1 MSDGSNE
8 QPDTG
13 DGDAPARPSVEPAG
27 PTGWGPPPT
36 TAAPAAPKRRAGR
49 IALAVIGVLGIGA
62 GTAFA
67 VTQLTG
73 GEKSNTPEEAV
84 ESFYRAVETGD
95 FIGLAKTLAPGE
107 RDVMLDSLVP
117 LVNELSRLEILEK
130 EFDLEKVKGYT
141 AKLSDYK
148 ATATLLRPDLAAVRV
163 TGGNLNATFDP
174 KNLPFG
180 DFLRDQFGKQIDEA
194 EATTSSSSL
203 SFGSDDSPIVVQKVG
218 NRWYLSVNYSIA
230 EAARN
235 ESKTPFAVPA
245 RGRGVPARGARTPEA
260 AVAEMMQA
268 GARLDLRRV
277 IELLPPDE
285 FAALHDYSGE
295 FIPDAE
301 RQVADFRKQYSL
313 RLRPKLR
320 TTKLADDRS
329 LVQITDVPLEFT
341 STINEQRISVSYANR
356 EGSASFTSAD
366 GEDLRAEYKDN
377 CLNLV
382 LDGEKKRGCGRDGL
396 AKLFT
401 DLTGTPIDFTSLP
414 ATTGGINGPCTAK
427 RKAVVGFTV
436 IKRDGLWYVSPT
448 RTMFDAMT
456 ATMKTLDRA
465 NLDCLVKETKK
476 VIDSSGRSL
485 TGSDVAAQAATTP
498 QFGSEPPSSDPSTSA
513 DDAVQAEDP
522 VVIGADT
529 YNEMFTADSM
539 GNATL
544 LADTPACREF
554 KAKSDAGESP
564 SAEVIDQCFSDAFDT
579 EP

>member
-1 MSDGSNE
+1 MSDAPVE
-8 QPDTG
+8 QPEG
-13 DGDAPARPSVEPAG
+13 GEDASLRPSVDPTV
-27 PTGWGPPPT
+27 PTGWGPPPPT
-36 TAAPAAPKRRAGR
+36 PPPAAPTAPRRGR
-49 IALAVIGVLGIGA
+49 VGRVALAVIGVLGIGA
-62 GTAFA
+62 GTIFA
-67 VTQLTG
+67 VSQLSG

-95 FIGLAKTLAPGE
+95 FIGLAKSLAPGE

-117 LVNELSRLEILEK
+117 LVNEMSRLEILEK
-130 EFDLEKVKGYT
+130 DFDLEKVKGYT

-148 ATATLLRPDLAAVRV
+148 ATASLLRPDLAAVTV

-174 KNLPFG
+174 KDLPFG

-203 SFGSDDSPIVVQKVG
+203 SVGSDDSPIVVQKVG
-218 NRWYLSVNYSIA
+218 NRWYLSANYSIA

-245 RGRGVPARGARTPEA
+245 KGTGVPARGAKTPEG
-260 AVAEMMQA
+260 AVSEMMQA
-268 GARLDLRRV
+268 GAELDLRRV

-285 FAALHDYSGE
+285 FAALHDYAGQ

-301 RQVADFRKQYSL
+301 RELADLRKQYSL
-313 RLRPKLR
+313 TLRPKLR
-320 TTKLADDRS
+320 ATKLADDRS
-329 LVQITDVPLEFT
+329 LVQITDVPFEFT
-341 STINEQRISVSYANR
+341 STINEQRISVSYADR

-366 GEDLRAEYKDN
+366 GEDLRATYKDN
-377 CLNLV
+377 CLDLV
-382 LDGEKKRGCGRDGL
+382 LDGENKRGCGRDGL

-414 ATTGGINGPCTAK
+414 ATTGGISGPCAAK
-427 RKAVVGFTV
+427 RRAVVGFTV

-456 ATMKTLDRA
+456 ATMKTLDRV

-476 VIDSSGRSL
+476 VIDSSINDAL
-485 TGSDVAAQAATTP
+485 VT
-498 QFGSEPPSSDPSTSA
+498 SEPSTILETPDPPFN
-513 DDAVQAEDP
+513 DDAV
-522 VVIGADT
+522 ISS
-529 YNEMFTADSM
+529 DSM

-554 KAKSDAGESP
+554 KAKNDAGESP
-564 SAEVIDQCFSDAFDT
+564 SAEVMDQCFSDAFDGPLTSDPLAPDPLTT

>member
-1 MSDGSNE
+1 MSDASVE
-8 QPDTG
+8 QPDVGDVG
-13 DGDAPARPSVEPAG
+13 DGGASSSPSIDSAVG
-27 PTGWGPPPT
+27 NGWGPPPPP
-36 TAAPAAPKRRAGR
+36 TAPPAAPRRRVGR

-62 GTAFA
+62 GSAFA
-67 VTQLTG
+67 VSQLTG

-84 ESFYRAVETGD
+84 ESFYRAVESRD

-130 EFDLEKVKGYT
+130 DFNLERVTGYT

-148 ATATLLRPDLAAVRV
+148 ATATLLRPDLAAVTV
-163 TGGNLNATFDP
+163 TGGNLNATFNP
-174 KNLPFG
+174 KDLPFG

-194 EATTSSSSL
+194 EASTSSSSL
-203 SFGSDDSPIVVQKVG
+203 SIGSDDSPIVVQKVG
-218 NRWYLSVNYSIA
+218 NRWYLSANYSIA

-235 ESKTPFAVPA
+235 ETATPFAVPA
-245 RGRGVPARGARTPEA
+245 KGSGVPAKGATTPEG
-260 AVAEMMQA
+260 AVSEMMQA
-268 GARLDLRRV
+268 AAELDFRRA

-285 FAALHDYSGE
+285 FAALHDYAGE

-301 RQVADFRKQYSL
+301 REVASVRKQYSL
-313 RLRPKLR
+313 TFRPKLR
-320 TTKLADDRS
+320 STKLADDRS
-329 LVQITDVPLEFT
+329 LVQILDLPFKFT

-366 GEDLRAEYKDN
+366 GEDLRAVYKGN
-377 CLNLV
+377 CLDLV

-401 DLTGTPIDFTSLP
+401 DLTGTPIDFASLP
-414 ATTGGINGPCTAK
+414 ATTGGINGPCAAK
-427 RKAVVGFTV
+427 RRAVVGFTV

-476 VIDSSGRSL
+476 IVDSSIGDPLSNPEP
-485 TGSDVAAQAATTP
+485 AAIDETV
-498 QFGSEPPSSDPSTSA
+498 FEPLPPVSPTSG
-513 DDAVQAEDP
+513 DDAV
-522 VVIGADT
+522 IS
-529 YNEMFTADSM
+529 ADST
-539 GNATL
+539 GNAAL

-564 SAEVIDQCFSDAFDT
+564 SLEVMDQCFSDAFDT
-579 EP
+579 QA

>member
-1 MSDGSNE
+1 MSDAPVE
-8 QPDTG
+8 QPEG
-13 DGDAPARPSVEPAG
+13 GEDASLRPSVDPTV
-27 PTGWGPPPT
+27 PTGWGPPPPT
-36 TAAPAAPKRRAGR
+36 PPPAAPTAPRRGR
-49 IALAVIGVLGIGA
+49 VGRVALAVIGVLGIGA
-62 GTAFA
+62 GTVFA
-67 VTQLTG
+67 VSQLTG

-95 FIGLAKTLAPGE
+95 FIGLAKSLAPGE

-117 LVNELSRLEILEK
+117 LVNEMSRLEILEK
-130 EFDLEKVKGYT
+130 DFDLEKVKGYT

-148 ATATLLRPDLAAVRV
+148 ATASLLRPDLAAVTV

-174 KNLPFG
+174 KDLPFG

-194 EATTSSSSL
+194 EATTSSNSL

-218 NRWYLSVNYSIA
+218 NRWYLSANYSIA

-245 RGRGVPARGARTPEA
+245 KGSGVPARGAKTPEG
-260 AVAEMMQA
+260 AVSEMMQA
-268 GARLDLRRV
+268 GAELDLRRV

-285 FAALHDYSGE
+285 FAALHDYAGQ

-301 RQVADFRKQYSL
+301 RELADLRKQYSL
-313 RLRPKLR
+313 TLRPKLR
-320 TTKLADDRS
+320 ATKLADDRS

-341 STINEQRISVSYANR
+341 STINEQRISVSYADR

-366 GEDLRAEYKDN
+366 GEDLRATFKNN
-377 CLNLV
+377 CLDLV
-382 LDGEKKRGCGRDGL
+382 LDGENKRGCGRDGL

-414 ATTGGINGPCTAK
+414 ATTGGISGPCAAK
-427 RKAVVGFTV
+427 RRAVVGFTV

-476 VIDSSGRSL
+476 VIDS
-485 TGSDVAAQAATTP
+485 
-498 QFGSEPPSSDPSTSA
+498 
-513 DDAVQAEDP
+513 
-522 VVIGADT
+522 
-529 YNEMFTADSM
+529 
-539 GNATL
+539 
-544 LADTPACREF
+544 
-554 KAKSDAGESP
+554 
-564 SAEVIDQCFSDAFDT
+564 
-579 EP
+579 

>member
-1 MSDGSNE
+1 MSDASVE
-8 QPDTG
+8 QPDVGDVG
-13 DGDAPARPSVEPAG
+13 DGGASSSPSIDSAVG
-27 PTGWGPPPT
+27 NGWGPPPPPP
-36 TAAPAAPKRRAGR
+36 APPAAPRRRVGR

-62 GTAFA
+62 GSAFA
-67 VTQLTG
+67 VSQITG

-84 ESFYRAVETGD
+84 ESFYRAVESRD

-130 EFDLEKVKGYT
+130 DFNLEKVTGYT

-148 ATATLLRPDLAAVRV
+148 ATATLLRPDLAAVTV
-163 TGGNLNATFDP
+163 TGGNLNATFNP
-174 KNLPFG
+174 KDLPFG

-194 EATTSSSSL
+194 EASTSSSSL
-203 SFGSDDSPIVVQKVG
+203 SIGSDDSPIVVQKVG
-218 NRWYLSVNYSIA
+218 NRWYLSANYSIA

-235 ESKTPFAVPA
+235 ETTTPFAVPA
-245 RGRGVPARGARTPEA
+245 KGSGVPARGSTTPEG
-260 AVAEMMQA
+260 AVSEMMQA
-268 GARLDLRRV
+268 AAELDLRRV

-285 FAALHDYSGE
+285 FAALHDYAGE

-301 RQVADFRKQYSL
+301 REVASVRKQYSL
-313 RLRPKLR
+313 TLRPKLR
-320 TTKLADDRS
+320 STKLADDRS
-329 LVQITDVPLEFT
+329 LVQILDLPFEFM

-366 GEDLRAEYKDN
+366 GEDLRAVYKGN
-377 CLNLV
+377 CLDLV

-401 DLTGTPIDFTSLP
+401 DLTGTPIDFASLP
-414 ATTGGINGPCTAK
+414 ATTGGINGPCAAK
-427 RKAVVGFTV
+427 RRAVVGFTV

-476 VIDSSGRSL
+476 IVDSSIGDPLSNPEPAAIDETVFEPLPPVSPTSGDDAVISADSSGN
-485 TGSDVAAQAATTP
+485 AA
-498 QFGSEPPSSDPSTSA
+498 
-513 DDAVQAEDP
+513 
-522 VVIGADT
+522 
-529 YNEMFTADSM
+529 
-539 GNATL
+539 L

-554 KAKSDAGESP
+554 KEKSDAGESP
-564 SAEVIDQCFSDAFDT
+564 SLEVMDQCFSDAFD
-579 EP
+579 PQA

>member
-1 MSDGSNE
+1 MSDESSE
-8 QPDTG
+8 QPEVGDTSG
-13 DGDAPARPSVEPAG
+13 PDQAVPTDAAV

-49 IALAVIGVLGIGA
+49 LALAVIGVLGIGA

-73 GEKSNTPEEAV
+73 GEKSNTPEQAV

-130 EFDLEKVKGYT
+130 DFDLERVKGYT

-218 NRWYLSVNYSIA
+218 NRWYLSANYSIA

-245 RGRGVPARGARTPEA
+245 KGSGVPARGAKTPEA

-268 GARLDLRRV
+268 GAQLDFRRIV
-277 IELLPPDE
+277 ELLPPDE
-285 FAALHDYSGE
+285 FAALHDYAGE

-313 RLRPKLR
+313 TLRPKLR
-320 TTKLADDRS
+320 TTALADDRS

-377 CLNLV
+377 CLDLV

-401 DLTGTPIDFTSLP
+401 DLTGAPIDFTSLP
-414 ATTGGINGPCTAK
+414 ATTGGINGPCAAK
-427 RKAVVGFTV
+427 RRAVVGFTV

-448 RTMFDAMT
+448 RTIFDAMT

-465 NLDCLVKETKK
+465 NLDCLVKEAKK

-485 TGSDVAAQAATTP
+485 TASEVAAQAQDPTVI
-498 QFGSEPPSSDPSTSA
+498 GDSDPFAIA

-539 GNATL
+539 GDATL

-564 SAEVIDQCFSDAFDT
+564 SAEVMDQCFSDAFDT

>member
-1 MSDGSNE
+1 MSDASVE
-8 QPDTG
+8 QPDVGDVG
-13 DGDAPARPSVEPAG
+13 DGGASSSPSIDSAVG
-27 PTGWGPPPT
+27 NGWGPPPPPP
-36 TAAPAAPKRRAGR
+36 APPAAPRRRVGR

-62 GTAFA
+62 GSAFA
-67 VTQLTG
+67 VSQITG

-84 ESFYRAVETGD
+84 ESFYRAVESRD

-130 EFDLEKVKGYT
+130 DFNLEKVTGYT

-148 ATATLLRPDLAAVRV
+148 ATATLLRPDLAAVTV
-163 TGGNLNATFDP
+163 TGGNLNATFNP
-174 KNLPFG
+174 KDLPFG

-194 EATTSSSSL
+194 EASTSSSSL
-203 SFGSDDSPIVVQKVG
+203 SIGSDDSPIVVQKVG
-218 NRWYLSVNYSIA
+218 NRWYLSANYSIA

-235 ESKTPFAVPA
+235 ETTTPFAVPA
-245 RGRGVPARGARTPEA
+245 KGSGVPARGSTTPEG
-260 AVAEMMQA
+260 AVSEMMQA
-268 GARLDLRRV
+268 AAELDLRRV

-285 FAALHDYSGE
+285 FAALHDYAGE

-301 RQVADFRKQYSL
+301 REVASVRKQYSL
-313 RLRPKLR
+313 TLRPKLR
-320 TTKLADDRS
+320 STKLADDRS
-329 LVQITDVPLEFT
+329 LVQILDLPFEFM

-366 GEDLRAEYKDN
+366 GEDLRAVYKGN
-377 CLNLV
+377 CLDLV

-401 DLTGTPIDFTSLP
+401 DLTGTPIDFASLP
-414 ATTGGINGPCTAK
+414 ATTGGINGPCAAK
-427 RKAVVGFTV
+427 RRAVVGFTV

-476 VIDSSGRSL
+476 IVDSSIGDPLSNPEPAAIDETVFEPLPPVSPTSGDDAVISADSSGN
-485 TGSDVAAQAATTP
+485 AA
-498 QFGSEPPSSDPSTSA
+498 
-513 DDAVQAEDP
+513 
-522 VVIGADT
+522 
-529 YNEMFTADSM
+529 
-539 GNATL
+539 L

-554 KAKSDAGESP
+554 KEKSDAGESP
-564 SAEVIDQCFSDAFDT
+564 SLEVMDQCFGDAFDT
-579 EP
+579 QA

>member
-1 MSDGSNE
+1 MNDGSVE
-8 QPDTG
+8 QPDVG
-13 DGDAPARPSVEPAG
+13 NGDASVGPSVDPAD
-27 PTGWGPPPT
+27 PTGLGPPPT
-36 TAAPAAPKRRAGR
+36 TAPSAASKRRVGR

-117 LVNELSRLEILEK
+117 LVNELSRLEILQK
-130 EFDLEKVKGYT
+130 DLNLEKVKGYT
-141 AKLSDYK
+141 AKLTDYQ
-148 ATATLLRPDLAAVRV
+148 ATATLLRPDLAAVTV

-194 EATTSSSSL
+194 GATTSSSSL
-203 SFGSDDSPIVVQKVG
+203 SFGSDDSQIVVQKVG
-218 NRWYLSVNYSIA
+218 NRWYLSAGYSIA
-230 EAARN
+230 EAART
-235 ESKTPFAVPA
+235 ESKNPFAVPA
-245 RGRGVPARGARTPEA
+245 KGRGVPARGAKTPEA

-268 GARLDLRRV
+268 GAQLDLRRV
-277 IELLPPDE
+277 VELLPPDE
-285 FAALHDYSGE
+285 FAALHDYAGE

-301 RQVADFRKQYSL
+301 REVADFRKQYSL
-313 RLRPKLR
+313 TLRPKLR

-341 STINEQRISVSYANR
+341 STVNEQRISVSYANR

-366 GEDLRAEYKDN
+366 GEDLRAVYKDN
-377 CLNLV
+377 CLDLV

-401 DLTGTPIDFTSLP
+401 DLSGTPIDFTSLP
-414 ATTGGINGPCTAK
+414 ATTGGINGPCATK

-436 IKRDGLWYVSPT
+436 IKREGLWYVSPT

-456 ATMKTLDRA
+456 ATMKTLDRS

-485 TGSDVAAQAATTP
+485 TASEVAAQAEDPTVVGESDSSAT
-498 QFGSEPPSSDPSTSA
+498 A
-513 DDAVQAEDP
+513 DDAV
-522 VVIGADT
+522 I
-529 YNEMFTADSM
+529 TADSM

-544 LADTPACREF
+544 LADTLACREF

-579 EP
+579 EPFTTET

>member
-1 MSDGSNE
+1 MSDASVE
-8 QPDTG
+8 QPDVGDVG
-13 DGDAPARPSVEPAG
+13 DGGASSSPSIDSAVG
-27 PTGWGPPPT
+27 NGWGPPPPPP
-36 TAAPAAPKRRAGR
+36 APPAAPRRRVGR

-62 GTAFA
+62 GSAFA
-67 VTQLTG
+67 VSQITG

-84 ESFYRAVETGD
+84 ESFYRAVESRD

-130 EFDLEKVKGYT
+130 DFNLEKVTGYT

-148 ATATLLRPDLAAVRV
+148 ATATLLRPDLAAVTV
-163 TGGNLNATFDP
+163 TGGNLNATFNP
-174 KNLPFG
+174 KDLPFG

-194 EATTSSSSL
+194 EASTSSSSL
-203 SFGSDDSPIVVQKVG
+203 SIGSDDSPIVVQKVG
-218 NRWYLSVNYSIA
+218 NRWYLSANYSIA

-235 ESKTPFAVPA
+235 ETTTPFAVPA
-245 RGRGVPARGARTPEA
+245 KGSGVPARGSTTPEG
-260 AVAEMMQA
+260 AVSEMMQA
-268 GARLDLRRV
+268 AAELDLRRV

-285 FAALHDYSGE
+285 FAALHDYAGE

-301 RQVADFRKQYSL
+301 REVASVRKQYSL
-313 RLRPKLR
+313 TLRPKLR
-320 TTKLADDRS
+320 STKLADDRS
-329 LVQITDVPLEFT
+329 LVQILDLPFEFM

-366 GEDLRAEYKDN
+366 GEDLRAVYKGN
-377 CLNLV
+377 CLDLV

-401 DLTGTPIDFTSLP
+401 DLTGTPIDFASLP
-414 ATTGGINGPCTAK
+414 ATTGGINGPCAAK
-427 RKAVVGFTV
+427 RRAVVGFTV

-476 VIDSSGRSL
+476 IVDSSIGDPLSNPEPAAIDETVFEPLPPVSPTSGDDAVISADSSGN
-485 TGSDVAAQAATTP
+485 AA
-498 QFGSEPPSSDPSTSA
+498 
-513 DDAVQAEDP
+513 
-522 VVIGADT
+522 
-529 YNEMFTADSM
+529 
-539 GNATL
+539 L

-554 KAKSDAGESP
+554 KEKSDAGGSP
-564 SAEVIDQCFSDAFDT
+564 SLEVMDQCFSDAFD
-579 EP
+579 PQA

>member
-1 MSDGSNE
+1 MSDASVE
-8 QPDTG
+8 QPDVGDVG
-13 DGDAPARPSVEPAG
+13 DGGASSSPSIDSAVG
-27 PTGWGPPPT
+27 NGWGPPPPPP
-36 TAAPAAPKRRAGR
+36 APPAAPRRRVGR

-62 GTAFA
+62 GSAFA
-67 VTQLTG
+67 VSQLTG

-84 ESFYRAVETGD
+84 ESFYRAVESRD

-130 EFDLEKVKGYT
+130 DFNLEKVTGYT

-148 ATATLLRPDLAAVRV
+148 ATATLLRPDLAAVTV
-163 TGGNLNATFDP
+163 TGGNLNATFNP
-174 KNLPFG
+174 KDLPFG

-194 EATTSSSSL
+194 EASTSSSSL
-203 SFGSDDSPIVVQKVG
+203 SIGSDDSPIVVQKVG
-218 NRWYLSVNYSIA
+218 NRWYLSANYSIA

-235 ESKTPFAVPA
+235 ETTTPFAVPA
-245 RGRGVPARGARTPEA
+245 KGSGVPARGSTTPEG
-260 AVAEMMQA
+260 AVSEMMQA
-268 GARLDLRRV
+268 AAELDLRRV

-285 FAALHDYSGE
+285 FAALHDYAGE

-301 RQVADFRKQYSL
+301 REVASVRKQYSL
-313 RLRPKLR
+313 TLRPKLR
-320 TTKLADDRS
+320 STKLADDRS
-329 LVQITDVPLEFT
+329 LVQILDLPFEFM

-366 GEDLRAEYKDN
+366 GEDLRAVYKGN
-377 CLNLV
+377 CLDLV

-401 DLTGTPIDFTSLP
+401 DLTGTPIDFASLP
-414 ATTGGINGPCTAK
+414 ATTGGINGPCAAK
-427 RKAVVGFTV
+427 RRAVVGFTV

-476 VIDSSGRSL
+476 IVDSSIGDPLSNPEPAAIDETVFEPQPPVSPTSGDDAVISADSSGN
-485 TGSDVAAQAATTP
+485 AA
-498 QFGSEPPSSDPSTSA
+498 
-513 DDAVQAEDP
+513 
-522 VVIGADT
+522 
-529 YNEMFTADSM
+529 
-539 GNATL
+539 L

-554 KAKSDAGESP
+554 KEKSDAGGSP
-564 SAEVIDQCFSDAFDT
+564 SLEVMDQCFSDAFD
-579 EP
+579 PQA